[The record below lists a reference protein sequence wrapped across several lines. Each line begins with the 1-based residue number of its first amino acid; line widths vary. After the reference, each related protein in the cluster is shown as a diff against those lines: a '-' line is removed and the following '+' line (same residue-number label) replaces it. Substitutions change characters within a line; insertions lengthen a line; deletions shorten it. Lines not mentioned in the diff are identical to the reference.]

1 MKEKSVIQNENEYGN
16 ENEHD
21 KLYPSGSAPARIY
34 GTHKM
39 REFSSSDLFPKL
51 RWIVSSTG
59 TFNYNIA
66 RSLRSFFT
74 LSI

>member
-16 ENEHD
+16 ENEHV

-39 REFSSSDLFPKL
+39 REFSSSDLFLKL
-51 RWIVSSTG
+51 R
-59 TFNYNIA
+59 
-66 RSLRSFFT
+66 
-74 LSI
+74 